1 MGNKADAPDSNP
13 SNTNNGQKKSTP
25 SSSCIRPSAAD
36 PTHWGHHTPSHGAAD
51 QPSHPSDATGC
62 NNKLTPHDKSKKPSL
77 NSSSSSA
84 DRPSC
89 GQLNAAA
96 LSSTGKNPLP
106 TNGVVDPT
114 RLVPSDPSFLFPSF
128 GSPYYP
134 MMTAPQLP
142 AYYSNPYV
150 WSVPFATANPSSC
163 SYGWTAPPAD
173 MATPNCLRSPT
184 TKDSLESNTS
194 STADQAFN
202 FPWMK
207 RAANYSLSAEL
218 QSAREASTAVA
229 DPAVPSGKRK
239 LDTDASDYLPASKHP
254 FYLHEGLRSTAFG
267 DAAMTWPAY
276 NPSMFLPYN
285 LSSYIPEG
293 RGPAAAHGMFANT
306 FLKGADNP
314 AGAAGLGLY
323 SGFFPSPCLGV
334 NSR

>member
-1 MGNKADAPDSNP
+1 MGKGDATESNP
-13 SNTNNGQKKSTP
+13 SNTNVQKKSS
-25 SSSCIRPSAAD
+25 SSSCIRPSNSAD
-36 PTHWGHHTPSHGAAD
+36 PSHWGHHTPSQAE
-51 QPSHPSDATGC
+51 QPSHPDTNGC
-62 NNKLTPHDKSKKPSL
+62 KLTPHDKSKKSSTL
-77 NSSSSSA
+77 NSTPSSNSS

-89 GQLNAAA
+89 SQLNTAM
-96 LSSTGKNPLP
+96 SSNKNSLP
-106 TNGVVDPT
+106 GSGVVDPT

-150 WSVPFATANPSSC
+150 WPVPFAANPSSC
-163 SYGWTAPPAD
+163 SYGWTAPSSD

-184 TKDSLESNTS
+184 KDSLDSAAS
-194 STADQAFN
+194 STAEQAFN

-207 RAANYSLSAEL
+207 RPNYSYPSES
-218 QSAREASTAVA
+218 QPGREAA
-229 DPAVPSGKRK
+229 DPTVPSGKRK
-239 LDTDASDYLPASKHP
+239 LENDVSDYLPPSKHP
-254 FYLHEGLRSTAFG
+254 FYLHEGLRPTAFS
-267 DAAMTWPAY
+267 DAMTWPAY

-293 RGPAAAHGMFANT
+293 RSAHGMFANT
-306 FLKGADNP
+306 FLKGAENP
-314 AGAAGLGLY
+314 AGAGLGLY